1 MVVFIPNKV
10 GCTVTA
16 KYWPEGYGNV
26 FTSLAG
32 GPGSAETDALMA
44 DYQWINFRALPGL
57 IPSDG

>member
-10 GCTVTA
+10 GCAVTA
-16 KYWPEGYGNV
+16 MHWPEGYGNV

-32 GPGSAETDALMA
+32 GPGSDETDALMA
-44 DYQWINFRALPGL
+44 DYQWINARALPGL